1 MNTTLIPILLLVSGL
16 ASAFV
21 LQKAS
26 APAPQRITT
35 ALWFESQAEEAV
47 RFYSTIFKDS
57 KVLSE
62 SRWGEGAPFPKGTL
76 MSARLQLAGQE
87 FVVINGSPKIPFTD
101 ATSLMISCQTQEEI
115 DMYWEK
121 LGAGGAPGRCGWL
134 KDKFGVS
141 WQVVPSTLEKLLG
154 DPDPAAARRVGE
166 AMMKMDKL
174 DIATLQRAHD
184 HR

>member
-21 LQKAS
+21 LQKGP

-35 ALWFESQAEEAV
+35 ALWFEDRAEEAI
-47 RFYSTIFKDS
+47 RFYSSIFKDS
-57 KVLSE
+57 KILAE
-62 SRWGEGAPFPKGTL
+62 SRCGEAGPLPKGTL
-76 MSARLQLAGQE
+76 LSARFQLAGQE
-87 FVVINGSPKIPFTD
+87 FLALNGSPKIPFTE
-101 ATSLMISCQTQEEI
+101 ATSLFVPCQTQAEI
-115 DMYWEK
+115 DTYWEK

-141 WQVVPSTLEKLLG
+141 WQIVPSVLEKLLG
-154 DPDPAAARRVGE
+154 DPDRVRARRVGE

-174 DIATLQRAHD
+174 DIAALQKAHD
-184 HR
+184 QP